1 MECACSVLDLILI
14 YLVLHVKD
22 MSFDKQGASDVTD
35 QQRKTRN
42 RFRTTSV
49 TCALRRYIKMQFFL
63 HGQEVYLNFH
73 HFCG

>member
-22 MSFDKQGASDVTD
+22 ISFDKQGASDVTD

-42 RFRTTSV
+42 RFTTTS
-49 TCALRRYIKMQFFL
+49 F
-63 HGQEVYLNFH
+63 NF
-73 HFCG
+73 GL

>member
-22 MSFDKQGASDVTD
+22 MSFDKQGGSDVTD

-42 RFRTTSV
+42 RFTTTSFNFGLWSFWGSVIKSATV
-49 TCALRRYIKMQFFL
+49 TKPTSTWL
-63 HGQEVYLNFH
+63 
-73 HFCG
+73 